1 MALFPFCK
9 ASSAGPIRVSRIQL
23 VLCCFLLSL
32 IIYYLHGSRA
42 AVRVHPAHPIFRP
55 LEMEGGRKVTH
66 IAVLKGAESQTPAE
80 TPWGAPLV
88 WGDSRHSA
96 SRRAKFAQREIR
108 IGLLAFVVG
117 TYAQFIRRFLYSAET
132 YFLPGQVVTY
142 YILTDNPRS
151 LDPPV
156 KLGPEREMKVIPIA
170 ELPGWE
176 RLAHR
181 RMTLL
186 GDAIRESIDSETD
199 YIFCAD
205 VDQEFVAPVRA
216 EILGDLVATLH
227 PELYGMPRNAFPY
240 EVDEG
245 SSAYVEEDEGDF
257 YYTSEFYGG
266 AVSEMYKLARGCSLL
281 ILQDH
286 TDGITARG
294 LEESY
299 LNRYLIDHRPTCVL
313 SPEYSWWDS
322 DLSAH
327 VPVHRL
333 LSLGRQCESYNDKQ
347 REEHKC

>member
-1 MALFPFCK
+1 MAPFPFCK
-9 ASSAGPIRVSRIQL
+9 ASSGPVRVSRL
-23 VLCCFLLSL
+23 KLLLCCFLLCL
-32 IIYYLHGSRA
+32 IIYYLHGRKA
-42 AVRVHPAHPIFRP
+42 ALSVRSAHPIFHPMGMDRV
-55 LEMEGGRKVTH
+55 RKVTDM
-66 IAVLKGAESQTPAE
+66 AVVKEAEPLTPAE

-88 WGDSRHSA
+88 WGDNHNSA
-96 SRRAKFAQREIR
+96 RRRAKFVQRGLR
-108 IGLLAFVVG
+108 VGLLALVVG
-117 TYAQFIRRFLYSAET
+117 TYAQFIRRFLSSAET
-132 YFLPGQVVTY
+132 HFLPGQVVTY
-142 YILTDNPRS
+142 YILTDNPRT

-156 KLGPEREMKVIPIA
+156 ELGPEREMKVVPIA

-186 GDAIRESIDSETD
+186 ADAIRDPIDSEVD

-205 VDQEFVAPVRA
+205 VDQEFVAPVRE

-227 PELYGMPRNAFPY
+227 PELFGMPRNAFPY

-245 SSAYVEEDEGDF
+245 SSAYVEEDEGDY

-266 AVSEMYKLARGCSLL
+266 LVSEMYKLARACSLL
-281 ILQDH
+281 ILQDQANS
-286 TDGITARG
+286 ITISG

-322 DLSAH
+322 DLAAH
-327 VPVHRL
+327 VPVQRL
-333 LSLGRQCESYNDKQ
+333 VSLGRQCESYDNKQ
-347 REEHKC
+347 REKHKC